1 MFKTPADYLDL
12 FLIQGVLFS
21 NDIIVPNGVLNK
33 QGKNSPDQEVAKK
46 IKDYSEF
53 LIDLLL
59 QYNRLKF
66 PCLIIAA
73 SIIVSARRI
82 LGIEPCWNPQLE
94 IIF

>member
-21 NDIIVPNGVLNK
+21 NDIIIPNGVLNK
-33 QGKNSPDQEVAKK
+33 QGKNCPDQEVAKK

-73 SIIVSARRI
+73 SIIVSAWKI
-82 LGIEPCWNPQLE
+82 LGIEPCWNP
-94 IIF
+94 